1 MQRSCLPVVT
11 ILSLICAIVA
21 PFSSAVAAEKVRR
34 YELERAEQGYRLAL
48 RSVEAPAPK
57 SNEVL
62 VRIRAVSLNHRDL
75 YILHGIYGDASS
87 GRVPVS
93 DGAGEV
99 VALGPGVQRFKV
111 GDRVA
116 TTFFESWISGPPTAA
131 AISGSRGGQVA
142 SGVLSEA
149 IVAHEDGLVRIPD
162 HLSFEEAATLPCAGV
177 TAWNG
182 LFKHGHLQRDQ
193 FVLLEGTG
201 GVSIF
206 GLQFAAAAGARPII
220 TSSSDAKLER
230 ARSLGAVATVNYRTH
245 PEWQEKVR
253 AATQGAGVSHVLEI
267 GGKDTLPKAL
277 ASLGLGG
284 HVALIGGL
292 TGFEGNI
299 EVGAVTNRLGAL
311 TSIYV
316 GSRADFEAMNAFISK
331 HKLKPVI
338 DRVFSFEEAPA
349 AFSYLESGSH
359 FGKVA
364 IRL

>member
-1 MQRSCLPVVT
+1 MKVRYVPAFAVLALT
-11 ILSLICAIVA
+11 CATVA
-21 PFSSAVAAEKVRR
+21 PLSFAAAAEAVRR
-34 YELERAEQGYRLAL
+34 YELEHADKGYRLAL
-48 RSVEAPAPK
+48 RTAELPPPK
-57 SNEVL
+57 ANEVV

-75 YILHGIYGDASS
+75 YILQGAYGGDAS

-99 VALGPGVQRFKV
+99 VALGSGVKRFKI

-116 TTFFESWISGPPTAA
+116 TTFFESWVDGPPTPA
-131 AISGSRGGQVA
+131 AIANARGGA
-142 SGVLSEA
+142 APGVLSEK

-162 HLSFEEAATLPCAGV
+162 HLSFDEAATLPCAGV
-177 TAWNG
+177 TAWAG
-182 LFKHGHLQRDQ
+182 LFKHGGLQRDQ

-206 GLQFAAAAGARPII
+206 GLQFAAAAGAKPII
-220 TSSSDAKLER
+220 TSSSDAKLDR
-230 ARSLGAVATVNYRTH
+230 ARALGAVATINYRTH
-245 PEWQEKVR
+245 PEWQEQVR
-253 AATQGAGVSHVLEI
+253 AATKGAGVAHVLEI

-277 ASLGLGG
+277 AALALGG

-292 TGFEGNI
+292 TGFEGTVD
-299 EVGAVTNRLGAL
+299 VGAVTGQLGSL

-316 GSRADFEAMNAFISK
+316 GSRQDFEAMNEFIAR

-349 AFSYLESGSH
+349 AFEYLESGSH